1 MKRILIIIAIL
12 VLGSNFAYSQKVKPV
27 KPKELKTLNDSVS
40 YVFGINLGQSLK
52 QENLDINIDILTRAF
67 IQSFKG
73 DSMLLNN
80 NGIQSVMMRFQ
91 EVMKEK
97 QDKALSE
104 KSKAN
109 REKAEKFLNENKLK
123 EGVFTTTTGLQFKV
137 IKRGEGKMPKS
148 EDRIKM
154 NYRLRLIDGNVIEDS
169 FERDSPV
176 VMGIPNLIIGMQEAL
191 MLMPQGSVF
200 RFWMHPDIAYGDSDS
215 EELPAGSL
223 LDFEVELLEVI
234 DESLPIKNEMQIEE

>member
-80 NGIQSVMMRFQ
+80 NDIQSVMIRFQ

-123 EGVFTTTTGLQFKV
+123 EGIFTTTTGLQFKV
-137 IKRGEGKMPKS
+137 IKRR
-148 EDRIKM
+148 RI
-154 NYRLRLIDGNVIEDS
+154 
-169 FERDSPV
+169 
-176 VMGIPNLIIGMQEAL
+176 
-191 MLMPQGSVF
+191 
-200 RFWMHPDIAYGDSDS
+200 
-215 EELPAGSL
+215 
-223 LDFEVELLEVI
+223 
-234 DESLPIKNEMQIEE
+234 